1 MLTLPKRTQIE
12 TFKTENME
20 NFAWYE
26 DMNCAIT
33 VCDTEGVIIY
43 QNKPARE
50 LYAAHGNL
58 VGKNLFPCHG
68 KAVFFEFFQ
77 ILFITTQL
85 FC

>member
-50 LYAAHGNL
+50 LYAAHGN
-58 VGKNLFPCHG
+58 
-68 KAVFFEFFQ
+68 
-77 ILFITTQL
+77 
-85 FC
+85 